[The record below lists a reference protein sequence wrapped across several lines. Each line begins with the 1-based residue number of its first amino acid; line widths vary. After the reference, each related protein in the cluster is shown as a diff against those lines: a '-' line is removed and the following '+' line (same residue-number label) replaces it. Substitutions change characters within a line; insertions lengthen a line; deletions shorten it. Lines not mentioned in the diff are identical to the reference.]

1 MKLKKLCLVLS
12 GILCLGCFCSCNKT
26 ETPPKEE
33 LLTVNLQEKASRALR
48 NADEV
53 DWLEY
58 NEEFLSYPF
67 FSDRNDE
74 VTYAANAIYDKYGYI
89 QNQPGDAVM
98 WFGTE
103 PTWYEWMGVI
113 AGFHNNNARKNQL
126 RNYIIDRPIRADGFI
141 WNWYDSPHWPTQ
153 NSATAL
159 EGKDHYHYDSLFRY
173 INGVWEVMKW
183 ENSDS

>member
-89 QNQPGDAVM
+89 
-98 WFGTE
+98 
-103 PTWYEWMGVI
+103 
-113 AGFHNNNARKNQL
+113 
-126 RNYIIDRPIRADGFI
+126 
-141 WNWYDSPHWPTQ
+141 
-153 NSATAL
+153 
-159 EGKDHYHYDSLFRY
+159 
-173 INGVWEVMKW
+173 
-183 ENSDS
+183 